1 MNFLEKLKYLMKENN
16 LNKSSLSDACGI
28 PYATIDGWYKKGFE
42 DINIITLKKLADY
55 FNVSIDHFAYDI
67 IPTINNLNIHER
79 LLEIRKTL
87 HMSTRDFAQ
96 RINLTGGTV
105 TNMEKGRRNITN
117 RTIKDI
123 CREFNVNE
131 EWLRYG
137 TGTIFIENSNSL
149 EKCLE
154 ENNAT
159 AEDIKLIKCYLGL
172 DLEIRKNIHKHFEAY
187 FNNI

>member
-1 MNFLEKLKYLMKENN
+1 
-16 LNKSSLSDACGI
+16 
-28 PYATIDGWYKKGFE
+28 
-42 DINIITLKKLADY
+42 
-55 FNVSIDHFAYDI
+55 
-67 IPTINNLNIHER
+67 
-79 LLEIRKTL
+79 
-87 HMSTRDFAQ
+87 
-96 RINLTGGTV
+96 
-105 TNMEKGRRNITN
+105 MEKGKRNITN
-117 RTIKDI
+117 RTIRDI
-123 CREFNVNE
+123 CKEFNVNE

-172 DLEIRKNIHKHFEAY
+172 DLEIRKNIHKHFETY